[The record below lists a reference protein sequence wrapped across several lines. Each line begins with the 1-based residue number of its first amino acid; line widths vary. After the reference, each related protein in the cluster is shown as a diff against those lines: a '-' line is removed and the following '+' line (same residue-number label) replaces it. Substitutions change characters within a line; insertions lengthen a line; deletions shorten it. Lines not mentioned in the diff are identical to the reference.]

1 MTSLPLY
8 WPLGAELGAIAS
20 GTAPV
25 PWQRRALEQH
35 HALTLLDTLAPI
47 PALVA
52 GEPDTDPLA
61 GLARL
66 AIIQP
71 RGLAPADNVALD
83 QWAMAGGQVLLVLD
97 PQLTGDYDVGLGDP
111 RRPAD
116 VALIPP
122 VVARWGLAI
131 TFDETQSA
139 AVRLVP
145 LGDGQIPLV
154 LAGAVTISQDA
165 VHRCRLFA
173 AGAGARCRVGKG
185 QVTLLADATVF
196 EASQPT
202 DAARASLA
210 SVLAFAFGAE

>member
-8 WPLGAELGAIAS
+8 WPAGAELDAIAG

-25 PWQRRALEQH
+25 PWQRSALEQD
-35 HALTLLDTLAPI
+35 HALEPLDTLAPI

-52 GEPDTDPLA
+52 GEPDTDPLS

-83 QWAMAGGQVLLVLD
+83 QWVMAGGQLLLVLD
-97 PQLTGDYDVGLGDP
+97 PQLTGAYDVPLGDP

-131 TFDETQSA
+131 RFDEAQPA
-139 AVRLVP
+139 GVQMVP
-145 LGDGQIPLV
+145 LGEGQIPLV
-154 LAGAVTISQDA
+154 LAGAVTISPDA
-165 VHRCRLFA
+165 APRCTLIA

-196 EASQPT
+196 EAPQPT

-210 SVLAFAFGAE
+210 AVLAFAFGAD